1 MEATALGVGVVDQGQ
16 RGRRRRPSVSAA
28 GAMAPG
34 SEDGARR
41 VDGDRGGGRG
51 QGACA
56 VAAEELGGRS

>member
-1 MEATALGVGVVDQGQ
+1 M
-16 RGRRRRPSVSAA
+16 SAA

-51 QGACA
+51 RGRVRWPRRSSVAGAR
-56 VAAEELGGRS
+56 VPGTGPSAEELGG